1 MADARDDSLM
11 SRFEQHGLRCFRARD
26 AIVAIAIAAAVLVL
40 VQGGAIRRAG
50 EQMSAGPGRD
60 ATLLVGR
67 PAGWIADR
75 LPFEPLAH
83 RATAWLSPD
92 PPLRSADRFGS
103 AVAIGASRVPP
114 VTPDAFD
121 PVQLGE
127 RAPPKPRL
135 RTLLV
140 TGDSLSTPLDAE
152 LARSL
157 VGSGVSVFREP
168 HLGTGISKSFVVDWG
183 QLSSSQV
190 RSHRPDAVVVFIGAN
205 EGFPMTG
212 PTGETVRCCMAAWAA
227 AYADRVRR
235 LTATYRRDGAAHVYW
250 ITVPTP
256 RDRDRQ
262 RIIRV
267 VNAAIGV
274 AVEPWRAQVRV
285 IDTVPTFTPD
295 GYRDAMNVDGTSTI
309 VREADGIHLNAAGA
323 RVLATIVVERL
334 RGDFAIQGG

>member
-1 MADARDDSLM
+1 MEPAHDDSLM

-26 AIVAIAIAAAVLVL
+26 AIVAVAIAATVLVL

-50 EQMSAGPGRD
+50 EQMNAGTGRD

-75 LPFEPLAH
+75 LPFERLAH
-83 RATAWLSPD
+83 RGTAWLSPD
-92 PPLRSADRFGS
+92 PPLRSADRFQNAAATGPS
-103 AVAIGASRVPP
+103 PVPP

-121 PVQLGE
+121 PVALGE
-127 RAPPKPRL
+127 HAPAKPPL

-152 LARSL
+152 LAGAI
-157 VGSGVSVFREP
+157 VGSGASVFREP

-183 QLSSSQV
+183 QLSTSQV
-190 RSHRPDAVVVFIGAN
+190 RSHHPDAVVVFIGAN

-212 PTGETVRCCMAAWAA
+212 PRGRAVRCCTADWASV
-227 AYADRVRR
+227 YAERVRR
-235 LTATYRRDGAAHVYW
+235 LTATYRRGGAARVYW

-256 RDRDRQ
+256 RDPDRQ
-262 RIIRV
+262 RISRV
-267 VNAAIGV
+267 VNAAIAV

-295 GYRDAMNVDGTSTI
+295 GYRDAMNVHGTSTI

-323 RVLATIVVERL
+323 RVLATIVLGEL
-334 RGDFAIQGG
+334 RGDFSI

>member
-1 MADARDDSLM
+1 MDKVRDDSLM

-26 AIVAIAIAAAVLVL
+26 AIVAVAIAATVLVV

-50 EQMSAGPGRD
+50 EQMNAGPGRD

-67 PAGWIADR
+67 PAGWIADH
-75 LPFEPLAH
+75 LPFERLAH
-83 RATAWLSPD
+83 RGTAWLSPD
-92 PPLRSADRFGS
+92 APLRSADRFENAAG
-103 AVAIGASRVPP
+103 IGPARVPP

-135 RTLLV
+135 RSLLV

-152 LARSL
+152 LARSV

-190 RSHRPDAVVVFIGAN
+190 RLHRPDAVVVFIGAN
-205 EGFPMTG
+205 EGFAMTG
-212 PTGETVRCCMAAWAA
+212 PRGETVRCCTAAWASV
-227 AYADRVRR
+227 YADRVRQ
-235 LTATYRRDGAAHVYW
+235 LTATYRRGGAARVYW

-256 RDRDRQ
+256 RDPDRQ
-262 RIIRV
+262 RITRV
-267 VNAAIGV
+267 VNAAITV

-285 IDTVPTFTPD
+285 IDTVPTFTPN
-295 GYRDAMNVDGTSTI
+295 GYRDAMNVNGTATI
-309 VREADGIHLNAAGA
+309 VREADGIHLNAPGA
-323 RVLATIVVERL
+323 RVLATIVLATL
-334 RGDFAIQGG
+334 RGDFAI

>member
-1 MADARDDSLM
+1 MDKTHDDSLM
-11 SRFEQHGLRCFRARD
+11 SRFERHGLLCFRARD
-26 AIVAIAIAAAVLVL
+26 GLVAVAIAAVVLVL

-50 EQMSAGPGRD
+50 EQMNAGPGRD

-75 LPFEPLAH
+75 LPFERLAD

-92 PPLRSADRFGS
+92 PPLRASDRFETAAAGGP
-103 AVAIGASRVPP
+103 ARVPP

-127 RAPPKPRL
+127 RAPARPRL
-135 RTLLV
+135 HTLLV

-152 LARSL
+152 LARAL
-157 VGSGVSVFREP
+157 VGRGVSVFREP

-183 QLSSSQV
+183 QLSTSQV
-190 RSHRPDAVVVFIGAN
+190 RAHRPDAVVLFIGAN
-205 EGFPMTG
+205 EGFPMPVPG
-212 PTGETVRCCMAAWAA
+212 GRTVRCCGADWASV
-227 AYADRVRR
+227 YAERVRR
-235 LTATYRRDGAAHVYW
+235 LTATYRRGGAARVYW

-256 RDRDRQ
+256 RDPDRG
-262 RIIRV
+262 RISRV
-267 VNAAIGV
+267 VDAAIAV
-274 AVEPWRAQVRV
+274 AIEPWRAQVRV

-323 RVLATIVVERL
+323 RVLAAIVLGRL
-334 RGDFAIQGG
+334 REDFTIPG